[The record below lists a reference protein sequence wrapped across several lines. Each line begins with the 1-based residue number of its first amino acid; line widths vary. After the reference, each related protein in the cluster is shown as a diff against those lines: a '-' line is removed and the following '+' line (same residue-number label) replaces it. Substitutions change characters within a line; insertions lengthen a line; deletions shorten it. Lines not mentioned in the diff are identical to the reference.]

1 MLKKLKQVDSP
12 HIRRGEHSTLFML
25 DAVIALLPLY
35 VMAYIYYGPRALI
48 LGGIGMVSALVS
60 GYLCDLFIDGRI
72 NFSDISAAVTGL
84 ILPLMMPASIPY
96 YVVLTATLFAVFAV
110 KLPFGGT
117 GYNMF
122 NPAAAG
128 FAFVSVCWPD
138 KLFNYPTPMRQLPL
152 NLVIDEAEITFSTS
166 VSQLL
171 SSGLVP
177 NIDSIDFVM
186 GDFAGPMGV
195 TNALVLLSCAV
206 YLILRKSIKWSVPF
220 TFFATSALFVLLF
233 PRVDTPNHLNVL
245 YELCGSSIIFGGIF
259 LLNDPVTIPKRN
271 LSQVLYAFFGAIFA
285 MLFQYY
291 GAFAQGVPFAIIIIN
306 VFAPLLD
313 RYTEA
318 LLQKIRRKRLERTQN
333 L

>member
-1 MLKKLKQVDSP
+1 
-12 HIRRGEHSTLFML
+12 
-25 DAVIALLPLY
+25 
-35 VMAYIYYGPRALI
+35 
-48 LGGIGMVSALVS
+48 
-60 GYLCDLFIDGRI
+60 
-72 NFSDISAAVTGL
+72 
-84 ILPLMMPASIPY
+84 
-96 YVVLTATLFAVFAV
+96 
-110 KLPFGGT
+110 
-117 GYNMF
+117 
-122 NPAAAG
+122 
-128 FAFVSVCWPD
+128 
-138 KLFNYPTPMRQLPL
+138 
-152 NLVIDEAEITFSTS
+152 
-166 VSQLL
+166 
-171 SSGLVP
+171 
-177 NIDSIDFVM
+177 M